1 MFRPSICWVHI
12 RTVGKRY
19 GFGGIELAT
28 TTRKNVEKMGDTA
41 QEMTRSAQRTAQ
53 IFSGYLTE
61 AQEINTE
68 FARRAT
74 ETSIEAFRKQ
84 TELNQRMVQRL
95 YGEAEGQS
103 GAFQGLVQDW
113 MRMYSVP
120 FFNPF
125 FNPFDTENP
134 FLKGNLFADYFR
146 KGVETATRNA
156 ERVTN
161 MTQRAT
167 AAGIASTNGGFPIA
181 GYDDKNVAE
190 ISSMLDGLSEEQL
203 RTVREY
209 ERRHKNRDSLIEQI
223 DRKIKA
229 ANA

>member
-1 MFRPSICWVHI
+1 
-12 RTVGKRY
+12 
-19 GFGGIELAT
+19 LAT
-28 TTRKNVEKMGDTA
+28 TTHKNVEKMGDTA
-41 QEMTRSAQRTAQ
+41 QEMTRSAQRASQ

-74 ETSIEAFRKQ
+74 ETWIEAFRKQ

-103 GAFQGLVQDW
+103 GAFQGLMQDW
-113 MRMYSVP
+113 VRMYSVP

-125 FNPFDTENP
+125 GAENP
-134 FLKGNLFADYFR
+134 FVKGNPFADYFR
-146 KGVETATRNA
+146 QGVETATRNA

-209 ERRHKNRDSLIEQI
+209 ERRHRNRDSLIEQI

-229 ANA
+229 TNA

>member
-1 MFRPSICWVHI
+1 MAT
-12 RTVGKRY
+12 RTH
-19 GFGGIELAT
+19 
-28 TTRKNVEKMGDTA
+28 KNVEKMGDTA

-68 FARRAT
+68 YARRAT
-74 ETSIEAFRKQ
+74 EAWIEAFRKQ

-103 GAFQGLVQDW
+103 GAFQGLMQDW
-113 MRMYSVP
+113 VRMYSVP

-125 FNPFDTENP
+125 GAENP
-134 FLKGNLFADYFR
+134 FVKGNPFADYFR
-146 KGVETATRNA
+146 QGVETATRNA

-229 ANA
+229 TNA

>member
-12 RTVGKRY
+12 HRVGKRY
-19 GFGGIELAT
+19 DFGGIELAT
-28 TTRKNVEKMGDTA
+28 RTHKNVEKMGDTA

-74 ETSIEAFRKQ
+74 ETWIEAFRKQ

-113 MRMYSVP
+113 MRVYSVP

-125 FNPFDTENP
+125 GAENP
-134 FLKGNLFADYFR
+134 FVKGNPFADYFR
-146 KGVETATRNA
+146 QGVETATRNA

-167 AAGIASTNGGFPIA
+167 AAGIVSTNGGFPIA

>member
-1 MFRPSICWVHI
+1 
-12 RTVGKRY
+12 
-19 GFGGIELAT
+19 LAT
-28 TTRKNVEKMGDTA
+28 RTHKNVEKMGDTA
-41 QEMTRSAQRTAQ
+41 HEMTRSAQRAAQ

-68 FARRAT
+68 YARRAT
-74 ETSIEAFRKQ
+74 ETWIEAFRKQ

-103 GAFQGLVQDW
+103 GAFQGLMQDW
-113 MRMYSVP
+113 VRMYSVP

-125 FNPFDTENP
+125 GAENP
-134 FLKGNLFADYFR
+134 FVKGNPFADYFR
-146 KGVETATRNA
+146 QGVETATRNA

-229 ANA
+229 TNA

>member
-1 MFRPSICWVHI
+1 
-12 RTVGKRY
+12 
-19 GFGGIELAT
+19 LAT
-28 TTRKNVEKMGDTA
+28 RTHKNVEKMGDTA
-41 QEMTRSAQRTAQ
+41 HEMSRSAQRAAQ

-68 FARRAT
+68 YARHAT
-74 ETSIEAFRKQ
+74 ETWIEAFRKQ

-103 GAFQGLVQDW
+103 GAFQGLMQDW
-113 MRMYSVP
+113 VRMYSVP

-125 FNPFDTENP
+125 GAENP
-134 FLKGNLFADYFR
+134 FVKGNPFADYFR
-146 KGVETATRNA
+146 QGVETATRNA

>member
-1 MFRPSICWVHI
+1 MLGTHTYSRQKYKIS
-12 RTVGKRY
+12 
-19 GFGGIELAT
+19 GGIELAT
-28 TTRKNVEKMGDTA
+28 RTHKNVEKMGDTA
-41 QEMTRSAQRTAQ
+41 HEMTRSAQRTAQ

-74 ETSIEAFRKQ
+74 ETWIEAFRKQ

-113 MRMYSVP
+113 MRMYSAP

-125 FNPFDTENP
+125 GTENP
-134 FLKGNLFADYFR
+134 FVKGNPFADYFR
-146 KGVETATRNA
+146 QGVETATRNA

-223 DRKIKA
+223 DRKIKT

>member
-1 MFRPSICWVHI
+1 MAT
-12 RTVGKRY
+12 RTH
-19 GFGGIELAT
+19 
-28 TTRKNVEKMGDTA
+28 KNVEKMGDTA
-41 QEMTRSAQRTAQ
+41 HEMTRSAQRAAQ

-68 FARRAT
+68 YARRAT
-74 ETSIEAFRKQ
+74 ETWIEAFRKQ

-125 FNPFDTENP
+125 GAENP
-134 FLKGNLFADYFR
+134 FVKGNPFADYFR
-146 KGVETATRNA
+146 QGVETATRNA

-190 ISSMLDGLSEEQL
+190 ISSLLDELSEEQL

-229 ANA
+229 TNA